1 MKRTIFSVML
11 ALLLSL
17 CLCGLALAAEP
28 GESAAP
34 AEAAEPM
41 LISEPAEGE
50 AAEGAEEAEGSEEV
64 VESLP
69 LEYVT
74 DDAFILT
81 DDALYDL
88 NKRARKA
95 TVKLD
100 YGIYIITVKNYTHLE
115 LEAGEMADLTEC
127 AAAIYK
133 EYDLGYGEEKNGLLL
148 MISVDTQE
156 YALVDYGNINFSEQ
170 NKALLADTF
179 IPAFSA
185 ESWYDGFR
193 AYLEGVTQVVPA
205 AKEGID
211 LDEVELHPDGEDP
224 AEEDADAEANAEAKD
239 EEEPSNV
246 LLYVGIAAVLVIVLV
261 ILLLGSKKKKQAA
274 KAPAKKAKKK

>member
-28 GESAAP
+28 MLINEPVVTSEPGDA
-34 AEAAEPM
+34 AEA
-41 LISEPAEGE
+41 GD
-50 AAEGAEEAEGSEEV
+50 AAETDAT
-64 VESLP
+64 VEDLP

-95 TVKLD
+95 TVNLD
-100 YGIYIITVKNYTHLE
+100 YGIYITVTNYTHLE
-115 LEAGEMADLTEC
+115 LEAGEMEDLTEC
-127 AAAIYK
+127 AAAIYE

-156 YALVDYGNINFSEQ
+156 YALVDHGNITFSDQ
-170 NKALLADTF
+170 NKSLLADTF

-193 AYLEGVTQVVPA
+193 AYLEGVSQVVPA

-211 LDEVELHPDGEDP
+211 LDEVELHPDGEVIEEEGT
-224 AEEDADAEANAEAKD
+224 AEE
-239 EEEPSNV
+239 EEEEEAAATENW
-246 LLYVGIAAVLVIVLV
+246 LLYAGIGVAVLLV
-261 ILLLGSKKKKQAA
+261 ILVVLLVLRNKKKQAA
-274 KAPAKKAKKK
+274 KAPAKKAKK